1 MFLRKELLLLFSVLM
16 MCSCVSRKQLTYFRT
31 LSPDNAKEINEQ
43 LSALPEPTVKI
54 NDALIITVTALD
66 PEAVLP
72 YNLPSVS
79 YATPTSSTEPTVAS
93 YQYYTVDAQGCID
106 FPVLG
111 KLHVEGLTKSE
122 VIRLVQQKLEGQI
135 VNPIVSMRFLNAK
148 VTVLGE
154 VRSPG
159 NYSLNNGR
167 MTLLEALGAAGD
179 ITQYGRRDN
188 VLVIRDNR
196 GELEFARLDLSTN
209 DLFASPYFYLQQ
221 NDVVVVEPNQARAT
235 SNQSMGLW
243 LSMVGTV
250 ASAATVVVS
259 VLSISERNS
268 LIDAISKGNASS
280 GK

>member
-188 VLVIRDNR
+188 VLVIRDNL

-221 NDVVVVEPNQARAT
+221 NDVVVIEPNQARAT

>member
-135 VNPIVSMRFLNAK
+135 VDPIVSMRFLNAK

-188 VLVIRDNR
+188 VLIIRDNR

-221 NDVVVVEPNQARAT
+221 NDVVVIEPNQARAT

-268 LIDAISKGNASS
+268 LLDAITKGNASS
-280 GK
+280 GN

>member
-1 MFLRKELLLLFSVLM
+1 M
-16 MCSCVSRKQLTYFRT
+16 
-31 LSPDNAKEINEQ
+31 PD
-43 LSALPEPTVKI
+43 LPEPTVKI

-79 YATPTSSTEPTVAS
+79 YATPTSSTEPTAAS

-111 KLHVEGLTKSE
+111 KLHVEGLTQSE
-122 VIRLVQQKLEGQI
+122 VINLVQQKLQGQI
-135 VNPIVSMRFLNAK
+135 VNPIVTMRFLDAK

-154 VRSPG
+154 VKSPG

-179 ITQYGRRDN
+179 VTQYGRRDN
-188 VLVIRDNR
+188 VLIIRDVR
-196 GELEFARLDLSTN
+196 GQLEFARLDLSTN
-209 DLFASPYFYLQQ
+209 DLFTSPYFYLQQ
-221 NDVVVVEPNQARAT
+221 NDVVVVEPNQARTT
-235 SNQSMGLW
+235 SNQSIGLW

-259 VLSISERNS
+259 VLSIS
-268 LIDAISKGNASS
+268 K
-280 GK
+280 

>member
-1 MFLRKELLLLFSVLM
+1 MFLRKELLLLLSVLM

-188 VLVIRDNR
+188 VLIIRDNR

>member
-1 MFLRKELLLLFSVLM
+1 MFLRKELLLLFSVFM

-135 VNPIVSMRFLNAK
+135 VDPIVSMRFLNAK

>member
-135 VNPIVSMRFLNAK
+135 VDPIVSMRFLNAK

-188 VLVIRDNR
+188 VLVIRDNL

-221 NDVVVVEPNQARAT
+221 NDVVVIEPNQARAT

-268 LIDAISKGNASS
+268 LLDAISKGNASS
-280 GK
+280 GN